1 MIKVL
6 GEAYYLDF
14 NELDRQITINV
25 KEKKDDENDD
35 NHSVNLVKFE
45 LLKIMIEVL
54 LTEREEVDENLG
66 TYATKDLSIPFR
78 LAFNTLL
85 THNILKS
92 L

>member
-1 MIKVL
+1 
-6 GEAYYLDF
+6 
-14 NELDRQITINV
+14 
-25 KEKKDDENDD
+25 
-35 NHSVNLVKFE
+35 
-45 LLKIMIEVL
+45 MIEVL